1 MPKRTIEDLDLRDR
15 RVFVRVD
22 FNVPL
27 GRDGEVSEDAR
38 IRAALPTLRHART
51 RGARA
56 MVVASHLGRPKG
68 GPEAKLSL
76 APVARRLGALLGE
89 SIPLAADC
97 VGAAVE
103 GQAAALPPGGV
114 LLLENLRF
122 HAGEEAND
130 PAFARALARLGDV
143 YVDDAFAAA
152 HRAHASTE
160 GITRHLRPA
169 VAGLLMK
176 QELTALARIFDD
188 PARPLV
194 AILGGAKVSD
204 KLALIESL
212 LGRVDRLLIGG
223 GMAFTFL
230 RAQGHEVG
238 RSLLEA
244 DLVDTA
250 RRPPRA
256 GARRAGVDLRLPVD
270 TVVAGSPD
278 AAAGRVVESDAIP
291 ADLMGLDIG
300 PATVRH
306 FADAL
311 RDSRTIIWN
320 GPMGV
325 FERTPFAA
333 GTLGLARAVADAP
346 APVGHRRRRHGGR
359 GPGGGG
365 RRADRLSL
373 HRRRRVPRV
382 PGGAHPAGRGRAG
395 RRVMAEGRCCARP

>member
-1 MPKRTIEDLDLRDR
+1 MSKRTIETVDLRDR

-27 GRDGEVSEDAR
+27 GADGEVSEDAR
-38 IRAALPTLRHART
+38 IRAVLPTLHHART
-51 RGARA
+51 HGART
-56 MVVASHLGRPKG
+56 MIVASHLGRPKG
-68 GPEAKLSL
+68 GPEPRFSL

-89 SIPLAADC
+89 TVPLAGDC
-97 VGAAVE
+97 VGPAVE
-103 GQAAALPPGGV
+103 RQATGLPRGGL

-130 PAFARALARLGDV
+130 PAFAGALARLGDV

-176 QELTALARIFDD
+176 QELTALARIFDA

-204 KLALIESL
+204 KLALISSL
-212 LGRVDRLLIGG
+212 LGKVDRLLVGG

-230 RAQGHEVG
+230 RAQGHAVG

-244 DLVDTA
+244 SLVDTA
-250 RRPPRA
+250 RKLLDEARA
-256 GARRAGVDLRLPVD
+256 RGVDLRLPVD
-270 TVVAGSPD
+270 TVVAAGPD
-278 AAAGRVVESDAIP
+278 AAAGTVVGSDAIP

-306 FADAL
+306 FAEGL
-311 RDSRTIIWN
+311 RDCRTIIWN

-325 FERTPFAA
+325 FERAPFAA
-333 GTLGLARAVADAP
+333 GTLGLARAVADSA
-346 APVGHRRRRHGGR
+346 ALSVV
-359 GPGGGG
+359 GGGDSVAAVEAAG
-365 RRADRLSL
+365 VADRIGYLSTG
-373 HRRRRVPRV
+373 
-382 PGGAHPAGRGRAG
+382 GGAFLEYL
-395 RRVMAEGRCCARP
+395 EGRTLPGVAALDDA

>member
-38 IRAALPTLRHART
+38 IRAALPTLRHARSH
-51 RGARA
+51 GARA
-56 MVVASHLGRPKG
+56 MIVASHLGRPKG
-68 GPEAKLSL
+68 GPEAKYSL

-89 SIPLAADC
+89 PIPLAPDC

-103 GQAAALPPGGV
+103 GQARALPAGGV

-130 PAFARALARLGDV
+130 PGFARALARLGDV
-143 YVDDAFAAA
+143 YVGDAFAAA

-176 QELTALARIFDD
+176 QELSALARIFDA

-230 RAQGHEVG
+230 RAQGREVG

-244 DLVDTA
+244 NLVDTA
-250 RRPPRA
+250 RRLLEQ
-256 GARRAGVDLRLPVD
+256 ARTRGVDVRLPVD
-270 TVVAGSPD
+270 TLVASSPD
-278 AAAGRVVESDAIP
+278 ATEGRVVDSRAIP

-306 FADAL
+306 FAEAL
-311 RDSRTIIWN
+311 GDSRTIIWN

-325 FERTPFAA
+325 FERAPFAA

-346 APVGHRRRRHGGR
+346 ALSVV
-359 GPGGGG
+359 GGGDTVAAVQAAG
-365 RRADRLSL
+365 VADRIGYLSTG
-373 HRRRRVPRV
+373 
-382 PGGAHPAGRGRAG
+382 GGAFLEYL
-395 RRVMAEGRCCARP
+395 EGRTLPGVAALDDA

>member
-1 MPKRTIEDLDLRDR
+1 M
-15 RVFVRVD
+15 RVD

-27 GRDGEVSEDAR
+27 GPDGEVSEDAR
-38 IRAALPTLRHART
+38 IRAALPTLRHARSQ
-51 RGARA
+51 GARA

-68 GPEAKLSL
+68 GPEAKYSL

-89 SIPLAADC
+89 PIPLAPDC

-103 GQAAALPPGGV
+103 GQVGALSSGGV

-130 PAFARALARLGDV
+130 PSFAQALARLGDV

-176 QELTALARIFDD
+176 QELTALARIFDA

-230 RAQGHEVG
+230 RAQGREVG

-244 DLVDTA
+244 NLVDTA
-250 RRPPRA
+250 R
-256 GARRAGVDLRLPVD
+256 GLLEQARTRQVDLRLPVD
-270 TVVAGSPD
+270 TVVAVSVD
-278 AAAGRVVESDAIP
+278 APAGRVVESGAIP
-291 ADLMGLDIG
+291 ADHMGLDIG

-306 FADAL
+306 FAEAL
-311 RDSRTIIWN
+311 RDGRTIIWN

-325 FERTPFAA
+325 FERAPFAA
-333 GTLGLARAVADAP
+333 GTLGLARAVAEAP
-346 APVGHRRRRHGGR
+346 ALSVV
-359 GPGGGG
+359 GGGDTVAAVQAAG
-365 RRADRLSL
+365 VADRIGYLSTG
-373 HRRRRVPRV
+373 
-382 PGGAHPAGRGRAG
+382 GGAFLEYL
-395 RRVMAEGRCCARP
+395 EGRSLPGVAALDDA

>member
-1 MPKRTIEDLDLRDR
+1 MPKRTIEDLDLRER

-38 IRAALPTLRHART
+38 IRAALPTLRHARA

-68 GPEAKLSL
+68 GPEARFSL
-76 APVARRLGALLGE
+76 APVARRLGTLLGE
-89 SIPLAADC
+89 TVPLAPDC
-97 VGAAVE
+97 IGPGVE
-103 GQAAALPPGGV
+103 AEAAALPRGGV

-122 HAGEEAND
+122 HTGEEANE
-130 PAFARALARLGDV
+130 PAFARALARLGDI

-152 HRAHASTE
+152 HRAHASIE
-160 GITRHLRPA
+160 GITHHLRPA

-176 QELTALARIFDD
+176 QELAALARIFDA

-204 KLALIESL
+204 KLALVESL
-212 LGRVDRLLIGG
+212 LGRVDRLLVGG

-230 RAQGHEVG
+230 RARGHEVG
-238 RSLLEA
+238 RSLLETN
-244 DLVDTA
+244 LVERA
-250 RRPPRA
+250 RRLLDQ
-256 GARRAGVDLRLPVD
+256 ARGRGVDFRLPVD
-270 TVVAGSPD
+270 TVVADSPD
-278 AAAGRVVESDAIP
+278 AAQGRVVESGAIP

-300 PATVRH
+300 PVTVRH
-306 FADAL
+306 FAEAL
-311 RDSRTIIWN
+311 RDSRTIVWN

-325 FERTPFAA
+325 FEREPFAA

-346 APVGHRRRRHGGR
+346 ALSVV
-359 GPGGGG
+359 GGGDTVAAVQTAG
-365 RRADRLSL
+365 VADRIGYLSTG
-373 HRRRRVPRV
+373 
-382 PGGAHPAGRGRAG
+382 GGAFLEYL
-395 RRVMAEGRCCARP
+395 EGRSLPGVAALDDA

>member
-27 GRDGEVSEDAR
+27 GPDGEVSEDAR
-38 IRAALPTLRHART
+38 IRAALPTLRHARA
-51 RGARA
+51 RGARR

-68 GPEAKLSL
+68 GPEPKYSL

-89 SIPLAADC
+89 TIPLAPDC
-97 VGAAVE
+97 VGATVE
-103 GQAAALPPGGV
+103 GQAGALPPGGV

-122 HAGEEAND
+122 HPGEEAND
-130 PAFARALARLGDV
+130 PAFAQALARLGDV

-160 GITRHLRPA
+160 GITHHLRPA

-176 QELTALARIFDD
+176 EELTALARIFDA

-212 LGRVDRLLIGG
+212 LGKVDRLLIGG

-230 RAQGHEVG
+230 RAQGREVG

-244 DLVDTA
+244 NLVDTA
-250 RRPPRA
+250 RRLLEQ
-256 GARRAGVDLRLPVD
+256 ARTRRVDFRLPVD
-270 TVVAGSPD
+270 TVVAGSLD
-278 AAAGRVVESDAIP
+278 AEEGRVVESGAIP

-306 FADAL
+306 FAEAL

-325 FERTPFAA
+325 FERPPFAA
-333 GTLGLARAVADAP
+333 GTLGLARAVTEAP
-346 APVGHRRRRHGGR
+346 ALSVV
-359 GPGGGG
+359 GGGDTVAAVQAAG
-365 RRADRLSL
+365 VADRIGYLSTG
-373 HRRRRVPRV
+373 
-382 PGGAHPAGRGRAG
+382 GGAFLEYL
-395 RRVMAEGRCCARP
+395 EGRSLPGVAALDDA

>member
-15 RVFVRVD
+15 RLFVRVD

-38 IRAALPTLRHART
+38 IRAALPTLRHARA

-68 GPEAKLSL
+68 GPEVKYSL
-76 APVARRLGALLGE
+76 APVARRLGSLLGE
-89 SIPLAADC
+89 PVPLALDC
-97 VGAAVE
+97 VGPAVE
-103 GQAAALPPGGV
+103 HQAGSLSQGGV

-130 PAFARALARLGDV
+130 PGFARALARLGDV

-160 GITRHLRPA
+160 GITQHLRPA

-176 QELTALARIFDD
+176 QELEALGRIFDA

-212 LGRVDRLLIGG
+212 LAKVDRLLVGG

-230 RAQGHEVG
+230 RAQGHAVG

-244 DLVDTA
+244 NLVDTA
-250 RRPPRA
+250 RQLLDHARA
-256 GARRAGVDLRLPVD
+256 RGVEFRLPVD
-270 TVVAGSPD
+270 TVVAASPD
-278 AAAGRVVESDAIP
+278 AAESQVVDSGAIP

-300 PATVRH
+300 PASVRH
-306 FADAL
+306 FTDAL
-311 RDSRTIIWN
+311 RGSRTIIWN

-325 FERTPFAA
+325 FERAPFAA
-333 GTLGLARAVADAP
+333 GTLGLARAVADAS
-346 APVGHRRRRHGGR
+346 ALSVI
-359 GPGGGG
+359 GGGDTVAAVQAAG
-365 RRADRLSL
+365 VADQIGYLSTG
-373 HRRRRVPRV
+373 
-382 PGGAHPAGRGRAG
+382 GGAFLEYL
-395 RRVMAEGRCCARP
+395 EGRILPGVAALDDA

>member
-15 RVFVRVD
+15 RVFLRVD

-38 IRAALPTLRHART
+38 IRAALPTLHLARA
-51 RGARA
+51 RGVRA

-68 GPEAKLSL
+68 GPEPKYSL

-89 SIPLAADC
+89 SVPLAADC
-97 VGAAVE
+97 VGSATE
-103 GQAAALPPGGV
+103 HQAQTLSAGGV

-130 PAFARALARLGDV
+130 PLFARALARLGDA
-143 YVDDAFAAA
+143 YVNDAFAAA

-176 QELTALARIFDD
+176 QELTALARIFDA

-212 LGRVDRLLIGG
+212 LGRVDRLLVGG

-230 RAQGHEVG
+230 CAQGYAVG

-244 DLVDTA
+244 NLVDTA
-250 RRPPRA
+250 RRLLAEARA
-256 GARRAGVDLRLPVD
+256 RGVELWLPID
-270 TVVAGSPD
+270 TVIADSPD
-278 AAAGRVVESDAIP
+278 AREGQVVESHAIP
-291 ADLMGLDIG
+291 ADRMGLDIG
-300 PATVRH
+300 PATVRR
-306 FADAL
+306 FAAAL
-311 RDSRTIIWN
+311 RDSRTIVWN

-325 FERTPFAA
+325 FERPPFAA
-333 GTLGLARAVADAP
+333 GTLGLARAVADAS
-346 APVGHRRRRHGGR
+346 ALSVI
-359 GPGGGG
+359 GGGDTVAAVQAAG
-365 RRADRLSL
+365 VADRMGYLSTG
-373 HRRRRVPRV
+373 
-382 PGGAHPAGRGRAG
+382 GGAFLEYL
-395 RRVMAEGRCCARP
+395 EGRTLPGVAALDDA

>member
-1 MPKRTIEDLDLRDR
+1 MSKRTIEDLDLRDR
-15 RVFVRVD
+15 RAFVRVD

-38 IRAALPTLRHART
+38 IRAALPTVRHARA
-51 RGARA
+51 GGVRA
-56 MVVASHLGRPKG
+56 LVLASHLGRPKG

-76 APVARRLGALLGE
+76 APIARRLAALLGE
-89 SIPLAADC
+89 SVPLAPDC
-97 VGAAVE
+97 IGPAVE
-103 GQAAALPPGGV
+103 RQASALPPGGV

-122 HAGEEAND
+122 HKGEEAND
-130 PAFARALARLGDV
+130 PAFAEALARLGEV

-160 GITRHLRPA
+160 GITHHLRPA

-176 QELTALARIFDD
+176 QELTALARIFDA

-212 LGRVDRLLIGG
+212 LGKVDRLLVGG

-238 RSLLEA
+238 RSLLERN
-244 DLVDTA
+244 LVDAA
-250 RRPPRA
+250 RRLLEQAR
-256 GARRAGVDLRLPVD
+256 ARRVDIRLPLD
-270 TVVAGSPD
+270 TVVAASVD
-278 AAAGRVVESDAIP
+278 APEGRVVASDAIP
-291 ADLMGLDIG
+291 PDLMGLDIG

-306 FADAL
+306 FAEAL

-325 FERTPFAA
+325 FEQAPFAA
-333 GTLGLARAVADAP
+333 GTLGLARAVADSP
-346 APVGHRRRRHGGR
+346 GLSVV
-359 GPGGGG
+359 GGGDSVAAVQAAG
-365 RRADRLSL
+365 VADRIGYLSTG
-373 HRRRRVPRV
+373 
-382 PGGAHPAGRGRAG
+382 GGAFLEYL
-395 RRVMAEGRCCARP
+395 EGRTLPGVAALDDA

>member
-1 MPKRTIEDLDLRDR
+1 MSKRTIEDLDVRGR
-15 RVFVRVD
+15 RLFVRVD

-38 IRAALPTLRHART
+38 IRAALPTLGLARA
-51 RGARA
+51 RGARG
-56 MVVASHLGRPKG
+56 MVLASHLGRPKG
-68 GPEAKLSL
+68 GPEAKYSL
-76 APVARRLGALLGE
+76 APVARRLGTLLGE
-89 SIPLAADC
+89 TVPLAADC
-97 VGAAVE
+97 IGPAVE
-103 GQAAALPPGGV
+103 READRLSRGGV

-130 PAFARALARLGDV
+130 AAFAQALARLGDV
-143 YVDDAFAAA
+143 YVNDAFAAA

-176 QELTALARIFDD
+176 QELEALGRIFDA

-212 LGRVDRLLIGG
+212 LAKVDRLLVGG

-230 RAQGHEVG
+230 RAQGHAVG

-244 DLVDTA
+244 NLVDRA
-250 RRPPRA
+250 RQLLDQA
-256 GARRAGVDLRLPVD
+256 GAKGVDLRLPVD
-270 TVVAGSPD
+270 TVVAASPD
-278 AAAGRVVESDAIP
+278 APAGQVVDSGAIP

-325 FERTPFAA
+325 FERPPFAA
-333 GTLGLARAVADAP
+333 GTLGLARVVADA
-346 APVGHRRRRHGGR
+346 AALSVI
-359 GPGGGG
+359 GGGDTVAAVQAAG
-365 RRADRLSL
+365 VADRMGYLSTG
-373 HRRRRVPRV
+373 
-382 PGGAHPAGRGRAG
+382 GGAFLEYL
-395 RRVMAEGRCCARP
+395 EGRTLPGVAALDDA

>member
-38 IRAALPTLRHART
+38 IRAALPTLRHARA

-68 GPEAKLSL
+68 GPEPKYSL

-89 SIPLAADC
+89 TIPLAPDC
-97 VGAAVE
+97 VGSAVE
-103 GQAAALPPGGV
+103 GQAGALPPGGM

-122 HAGEEAND
+122 HPGEEAND
-130 PAFARALARLGDV
+130 AGFARALARLGDV

-160 GITRHLRPA
+160 GITHHLRPA

-176 QELTALARIFDD
+176 QELTALARIFDG

-204 KLALIESL
+204 KLALIDSL

-230 RAQGHEVG
+230 RAQGREVG
-238 RSLLEA
+238 RSLLETN
-244 DLVDTA
+244 LVDTA
-250 RRPPRA
+250 RRLLDQARA
-256 GARRAGVDLRLPVD
+256 RGVDFRLPLD
-270 TVVAGSPD
+270 TVVADSPD
-278 AAAGRVVESDAIP
+278 AREGRVVESGAIP
-291 ADLMGLDIG
+291 RELMGLDIG
-300 PATVRH
+300 PATVAH

-311 RDSRTIIWN
+311 RDSQTIIWN

-325 FERTPFAA
+325 FERPPFAA
-333 GTLGLARAVADAP
+333 GTLGLAQAVAGAP
-346 APVGHRRRRHGGR
+346 GLSVI
-359 GPGGGG
+359 GGGDTVAAVQAAG
-365 RRADRLSL
+365 VADRIGYLSTG
-373 HRRRRVPRV
+373 
-382 PGGAHPAGRGRAG
+382 GGAFLEYL
-395 RRVMAEGRCCARP
+395 EGRTLPGVAALDDA

>member
-1 MPKRTIEDLDLRDR
+1 MSKRTIEDLDLRDR
-15 RVFVRVD
+15 RAFVRVD

-38 IRAALPTLRHART
+38 IRAALPTVRHARA
-51 RGARA
+51 GGVRA
-56 MVVASHLGRPKG
+56 LVLASHLGRPKG

-76 APVARRLGALLGE
+76 APIARRLAALLGE
-89 SIPLAADC
+89 SIPLAPDC
-97 VGAAVE
+97 IGPAVE
-103 GQAAALPPGGV
+103 RQASALPPGGV

-122 HAGEEAND
+122 HKGEEAND
-130 PAFARALARLGDV
+130 PAFAEALARLGDV

-160 GITRHLRPA
+160 GITHHLRPA

-176 QELTALARIFDD
+176 QELTALARIFDA

-212 LGRVDRLLIGG
+212 LGKVDRLLVGG

-238 RSLLEA
+238 RSLLESN
-244 DLVDTA
+244 LVDAA
-250 RRPPRA
+250 RRLLEQARA
-256 GARRAGVDLRLPVD
+256 RQVDIRLPLD
-270 TVVAGSPD
+270 TVVAASVD
-278 AAAGRVVESDAIP
+278 APEGRVVASDAIP
-291 ADLMGLDIG
+291 PDLMGLDIG
-300 PATVRH
+300 PATVRY
-306 FADAL
+306 FAEAV

-325 FERTPFAA
+325 FEQAPFAA
-333 GTLGLARAVADAP
+333 GTLGLARAVADSP
-346 APVGHRRRRHGGR
+346 GLSVV
-359 GPGGGG
+359 GGGDSVAAVQAAG
-365 RRADRLSL
+365 VADRIGYLSTG
-373 HRRRRVPRV
+373 
-382 PGGAHPAGRGRAG
+382 GGAFLEYL
-395 RRVMAEGRCCARP
+395 EGRTLPGVAALDDA

>member
-27 GRDGEVSEDAR
+27 GKDGEVSEDAR
-38 IRAALPTLRHART
+38 IRAVLPTLRHARA

-68 GPEAKLSL
+68 GPEPRFSL
-76 APVARRLGALLGE
+76 APVARRLSALWGE
-89 SIPLAADC
+89 AVPLASDC
-97 VGAAVE
+97 VGPAVE
-103 GQAAALPPGGV
+103 AQAGALRSGDV

-176 QELTALARIFDD
+176 QELAALARIFED
-188 PARPLV
+188 PAHPLA

-212 LGRVDRLLIGG
+212 LGKVDRLLVGG

-238 RSLLEA
+238 RSLPDPDSVE
-244 DLVDTA
+244 TG
-250 RRPPRA
+250 RRP
-256 GARRAGVDLRLPVD
+256 
-270 TVVAGSPD
+270 
-278 AAAGRVVESDAIP
+278 
-291 ADLMGLDIG
+291 
-300 PATVRH
+300 
-306 FADAL
+306 
-311 RDSRTIIWN
+311 
-320 GPMGV
+320 
-325 FERTPFAA
+325 
-333 GTLGLARAVADAP
+333 
-346 APVGHRRRRHGGR
+346 
-359 GPGGGG
+359 
-365 RRADRLSL
+365 
-373 HRRRRVPRV
+373 
-382 PGGAHPAGRGRAG
+382 
-395 RRVMAEGRCCARP
+395 

>member
-15 RVFVRVD
+15 RLFVRVD

-27 GRDGEVSEDAR
+27 GKDGEVSEDAR
-38 IRAALPTLRHART
+38 IRAALPTLRHARA
-51 RGARA
+51 RGARR
-56 MVVASHLGRPKG
+56 MVLASHLGRPKG
-68 GPEAKLSL
+68 GPDARYSL
-76 APVARRLGALLGE
+76 APVARRLEALLGE
-89 SIPLAADC
+89 AVPLAPDC
-97 VGAAVE
+97 VGPAVE
-103 GQAAALPPGGV
+103 AQAAALPPGGV

-176 QELTALARIFDD
+176 QELTALGRIFDA

-212 LGRVDRLLIGG
+212 LGRVDRVLVGG

-230 RAQGHEVG
+230 RARGYEVG

-244 DLVDTA
+244 NLVEPAGRLLAAATA
-250 RRPPRA
+250 R
-256 GARRAGVDLRLPVD
+256 GVDFRLPVD
-270 TVVAGSPD
+270 TGVATSPD
-278 AAAGRVVESDAIP
+278 APGGRVVESGAIP

-306 FADAL
+306 FAEAL
-311 RDSRTIIWN
+311 AGSQTIVWN

-325 FERTPFAA
+325 FERAPFAA

-346 APVGHRRRRHGGR
+346 ALSVV
-359 GPGGGG
+359 GGGDTVAAVQAAG
-365 RRADRLSL
+365 VADRIGYLSTG
-373 HRRRRVPRV
+373 
-382 PGGAHPAGRGRAG
+382 GGAFLEYL
-395 RRVMAEGRCCARP
+395 EGRSLPGVAVLDDA

>member
-38 IRAALPTLRHART
+38 IRAALPTLRHARA

-56 MVVASHLGRPKG
+56 LVVASHLGRPKG

-89 SIPLAADC
+89 AVPLAPDC
-97 VGAAVE
+97 VGPAVE
-103 GQAAALPPGGV
+103 AQVAALAGGGL

-176 QELTALARIFDD
+176 QELAALARIFDH

-212 LGRVDRLLIGG
+212 LGRVDRLLVGG

-230 RAQGHEVG
+230 RARGHEVG

-244 DLVDTA
+244 NLVETA
-250 RRPPRA
+250 RRLLARA
-256 GARRAGVDLRLPVD
+256 RERGVDLRLPVD
-270 TVVAGSPD
+270 TVVAPAPD
-278 AAAGRVVESDAIP
+278 AAEGRIVGSDAIP
-291 ADLMGLDIG
+291 GDLMGLDIG
-300 PATVRH
+300 PASVRH
-306 FADAL
+306 FAEAL
-311 RDSRTIIWN
+311 RDSRTIVWN

-325 FERTPFAA
+325 FERPPFAA
-333 GTLGLARAVADAP
+333 GTLGLARAVAEAP
-346 APVGHRRRRHGGR
+346 ALSVI
-359 GPGGGG
+359 GGGDTVAAVQAAG
-365 RRADRLSL
+365 VAERMGYLSTG
-373 HRRRRVPRV
+373 
-382 PGGAHPAGRGRAG
+382 GGAFLEYL
-395 RRVMAEGRCCARP
+395 EGRSLPGVAALDDA

>member
-15 RVFVRVD
+15 RLFVRVD

-38 IRAALPTLRHART
+38 IRAALPTLRHARAH
-51 RGARA
+51 GART

-68 GPEAKLSL
+68 GPEPKYSL

-89 SIPLAADC
+89 AVPLAPDC
-97 VGAAVE
+97 VGGAVE
-103 GQAAALPPGGV
+103 HQAGRLPRGGV

-130 PAFARALARLGDV
+130 PVFAQALARLGDV

-176 QELTALARIFDD
+176 QELEALGRIFDA

-194 AILGGAKVSD
+194 AILGGAKVSE

-212 LGRVDRLLIGG
+212 LAKVDRLLVGG

-230 RAQGHEVG
+230 RAQGHAVG

-244 DLVDTA
+244 NLVDQA
-250 RRPPRA
+250 RQLLDQARA
-256 GARRAGVDLRLPVD
+256 KDVDFRLPVD
-270 TVVAGSPD
+270 TVVAASPD
-278 AAAGRVVESDAIP
+278 AREGQVVDSGAIP
-291 ADLMGLDIG
+291 VDLMGLDIG

-306 FADAL
+306 FAAAL
-311 RDSRTIIWN
+311 RGSRTIIWN

-325 FERTPFAA
+325 FERAPFAA
-333 GTLGLARAVADAP
+333 GTLGLARAVADAS
-346 APVGHRRRRHGGR
+346 ALSVI
-359 GPGGGG
+359 GGGDTVAAVQAAG
-365 RRADRLSL
+365 VADRIGYLSTG
-373 HRRRRVPRV
+373 
-382 PGGAHPAGRGRAG
+382 GGAFLEYL
-395 RRVMAEGRCCARP
+395 EGRILPGVAALDDK

>member
-1 MPKRTIEDLDLRDR
+1 MSKRTIEDLDLRDR
-15 RVFVRVD
+15 RAFVRVD

-38 IRAALPTLRHART
+38 IRAALPTVRHARA
-51 RGARA
+51 GGVRA
-56 MVVASHLGRPKG
+56 LVLASHLGRPKG

-76 APVARRLGALLGE
+76 APIARRLAALLGE
-89 SIPLAADC
+89 SVPLAPDC
-97 VGAAVE
+97 IGPAVE
-103 GQAAALPPGGV
+103 RQASALPPGGV

-122 HAGEEAND
+122 HKGEEAND
-130 PAFARALARLGDV
+130 PAFAEALARLGDV

-160 GITRHLRPA
+160 GITHHLRPA

-176 QELTALARIFDD
+176 QELTALARIFDA

-212 LGRVDRLLIGG
+212 LGKVDRLLVGG

-238 RSLLEA
+238 RSLLESN
-244 DLVDTA
+244 LVDAA
-250 RRPPRA
+250 RRLLEQAR
-256 GARRAGVDLRLPVD
+256 ARRVDIRLPLD
-270 TVVAGSPD
+270 TVVAASVD
-278 AAAGRVVESDAIP
+278 APEGRVVASDAIP
-291 ADLMGLDIG
+291 PDLMGLDIG

-306 FADAL
+306 FAEAL

-325 FERTPFAA
+325 FEQAPFAA
-333 GTLGLARAVADAP
+333 GTLGLARAVADSP
-346 APVGHRRRRHGGR
+346 GLSVV
-359 GPGGGG
+359 GGGDSVAAVQAAG
-365 RRADRLSL
+365 VADRIGYLSTG
-373 HRRRRVPRV
+373 
-382 PGGAHPAGRGRAG
+382 GGAFLEYL
-395 RRVMAEGRCCARP
+395 EGRTLPGVAALDDA